1 MPTANPTPATT
12 AVDGTRAAGADV
24 GATLVKLAWRAR
36 DGATSTDVLPV
47 GALDE
52 VATRLAE
59 LAPVRVGVTGG
70 GAPRLAERLGAPTV
84 SVGEFDA
91 WAAGA
96 RALLRGDDDA
106 DGRFLLVSVGTGTS
120 AMLVEPERVTRVGG
134 TALGGGTILGL
145 GAALTGTTGFEELAR
160 LAARGDRRHVDLR
173 ISDIYPQGDF
183 PLPGDVNASSFAK
196 LGRGDAARAGP
207 ADLAHGVMG
216 LVGENVAL
224 VCCGLAAHAGVE
236 RIVFGGST
244 LRENPALVAI
254 LVGACRALGRAPE
267 LLAEGPFAGAVGAL
281 ILGGETAAGHPGA

>member
-1 MPTANPTPATT
+1 MTAKPTTSPTR
-12 AVDGTRAAGADV
+12 GAAGADV
-24 GATLVKLAWRAR
+24 GATLVKLVHR
-36 DGATSTDVLPV
+36 DPAGAMASELLSID
-47 GALDE
+47 ALDE
-52 VATRLAE
+52 AAARLAE
-59 LAPVRVGVTGG
+59 LAPGRVGLTGG
-70 GAPRLAERLGAPTV
+70 GAPRLAARLRAPSV

-96 RALLRGDDDA
+96 RALLPEDDTA
-106 DGRFLLVSVGTGTS
+106 GERFLLVSVGTGTS

-145 GAALTGTTGFEELAR
+145 GAALCGTTGFHALAE

-183 PLPGDVNASSFAK
+183 PLPADVNASSFAK
-196 LGRGDAARAGP
+196 LARGDAARPEP

-224 VCCGLAAHAGVE
+224 ICCGLAAQARVE

-244 LRENPALVAI
+244 LRDNPALVAI
-254 LVGACRALGRAPE
+254 LLGACRALGRSPQ
-267 LLAEGPFAGAVGAL
+267 LLDEGPFVGAL
-281 ILGGETAAGHPGA
+281 GALVLGGDAAPPAHPGA